1 MWFYHQFLMLDLTEY
16 IGRPTIVPHL
26 SLEERM
32 TYITRELDDIRD
44 LLTDYDDVKWIY
56 EALFEYT
63 LAVAKMEERPL
74 AENER
79 IDAQAWLAQLRKL
92 DPKRNGRWDDLEMEH
107 IRGRQPKSARESI

>member
-1 MWFYHQFLMLDLTEY
+1 MLELTEY
-16 IGRPTIVPHL
+16 IGRPSIVPHL
-26 SLEERM
+26 AIEERM
-32 TYITRELDDIRD
+32 TYIARELDDIRD
-44 LLTDYDDVKWIY
+44 LLSDYDDVKWIY

-79 IDAQAWLAQLRKL
+79 TDVEEWLAQLRKL

-107 IRGRQPKSARESI
+107 LRGRQPSYVQESF